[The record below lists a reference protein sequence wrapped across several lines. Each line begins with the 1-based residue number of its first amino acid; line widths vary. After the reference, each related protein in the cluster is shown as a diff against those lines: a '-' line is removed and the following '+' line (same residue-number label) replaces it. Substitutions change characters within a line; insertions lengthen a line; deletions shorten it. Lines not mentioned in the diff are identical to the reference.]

1 MRKDVFFSM
10 TNSLAIESFIEHCD
24 EMLIA
29 EEGIKE
35 VAGAVKNGAVT
46 AGKAVGHAGAVAG
59 KNIAFA
65 MKTAADKVITM
76 VKRILNWFKT
86 KIFEIKSKKDDSA
99 LSKYTKSVGD
109 AITNAQG
116 EIKSL
121 WSDKDLTSE
130 KIDNVSKKFSEAYA
144 AAKKDSTK
152 ASAYV
157 KNTQNDVIRVLQEDY
172 TRVSKLLKE
181 ASQFRTMANNPNQSE
196 EDRAEAQNIFNQV
209 KLQLKLAQLAL
220 KVDSKMLNRTE
231 TSGTV
236 DK

>member
-1 MRKDVFFSM
+1 M
-10 TNSLAIESFIEHCD
+10 TSSLAIENFIQHCD
-24 EMLIA
+24 EMVIA
-29 EEGIKE
+29 EEGIKD

-59 KNIAFA
+59 KNVAFA

-76 VKRILNWFKT
+76 IKRILNWFKT
-86 KIFEIKSKKDDSA
+86 KIFEIKAKKDDSA

-109 AITNAQG
+109 AIASAQG
-116 EIKSL
+116 DIKSL

-130 KIDNVSKKFSEAYA
+130 KIDSVSKKFSEAYA

-152 ASAYV
+152 ASTYV

-181 ASQFRTMANNPNQSE
+181 ASQFRTMANNPNQSA
-196 EDRAEAQNIFNQV
+196 EDRAEAQDIFKQV

-220 KVDSKMLNRTE
+220 KVDSKLLNRTE
-231 TSGTV
+231 TSGTA
-236 DK
+236 DKED